1 MNKFLLNSKT
11 SGENELGGIFMA
23 KRTKKN
29 DPQQKNKK
37 GFDSSKLNEEFAHEM
52 GSAATNKIHK
62 DKAKKEKAP
71 KNNGQYKGQ

>member
-1 MNKFLLNSKT
+1 
-11 SGENELGGIFMA
+11 MA

-37 GFDSSKLNEEFAHEM
+37 GFDSSTIDSEFSHEL

-62 DKAKKEKAP
+62 DKAKKEKAS
-71 KNNGQYKGQ
+71 KNNGEFKGSN

>member
-1 MNKFLLNSKT
+1 MREK
-11 SGENELGGIFMA
+11 A

-37 GFDSSKLNEEFAHEM
+37 GFDSSQLNQEFAHEF

-62 DKAKKEKAP
+62 DKAKKEKAS
-71 KNNGQYKGQ
+71 KNNGEYKK